1 VARKHHY
8 KRRTKADAHEID
20 VTTFLNLMVVLV
32 PFLLITAVFSRL
44 TIVELD
50 LPSAASGPN
59 NTPDTFRVEVVVREE
74 GIEIS
79 NGSAVIATIPKKED
93 EFDLETLSDFMVM
106 LKRQYPSHDAASV
119 LMEPQIPYDYL
130 IQVMDVVR
138 SVELPVQG
146 QEAPDVQA
154 AVDADEVVDGQEV
167 VDVTQPGEN
176 YEDEPDVPDG
186 RVYHPRFLPAREF
199 RLCRNPRGA
208 KKRLVAGIQG
218 RIETPRDRSHFR

>member
-1 VARKHHY
+1 MARKHHY

-167 VDVTQPGEN
+167 V
-176 YEDEPDVPDG
+176 
-186 RVYHPRFLPAREF
+186 
-199 RLCRNPRGA
+199 
-208 KKRLVAGIQG
+208 AGQEQMQLYALFSEISVG
-218 RIETPRDRSHFR
+218 DAP